1 MLYVNNYTENLIGLQ
16 GVIVKNVVSSENS
29 LDISIEMKHCEHRCP
44 CCGFATKSVHDYR
57 YQKIKDISAFGKNVI
72 LIYRKRRY
80 LCPSCK
86 KRFPENHPFVPR
98 YYRMTSRLIENIL
111 SMLSETHSFTSVA
124 KLNNISVST
133 AIRIFDLINYSQPP
147 KPP

>member
-1 MLYVNNYTENLIGLQ
+1 MFYVNNYTEILIGLQ

-29 LDISIEMKHCEHRCP
+29 LDISIEMKHCEHSCP
-44 CCGFATKSVHDYR
+44 CCGFTAKSVHDYR

-86 KRFPENHPFVPR
+86 KRFSEN
-98 YYRMTSRLIENIL
+98 YG
-111 SMLSETHSFTSVA
+111 
-124 KLNNISVST
+124 
-133 AIRIFDLINYSQPP
+133 
-147 KPP
+147 